1 MSVFRSLAALH
12 FTLYLTALAVV
23 ATSTALH
30 ILMEYGWLRSFG
42 YGSLM
47 VGGFWLSQGSAVLI
61 NRAMG
66 YSGKSRSGSFD

>member
-1 MSVFRSLAALH
+1 MSVLRSLAAIH
-12 FTLYLTALAVV
+12 FPLYLTALALIA
-23 ATSTALH
+23 ATSVLH
-30 ILMEYGWLRSFG
+30 ILLDYGWLRSFG

-66 YSGKSRSGSFD
+66 YSGKSQSGSFD